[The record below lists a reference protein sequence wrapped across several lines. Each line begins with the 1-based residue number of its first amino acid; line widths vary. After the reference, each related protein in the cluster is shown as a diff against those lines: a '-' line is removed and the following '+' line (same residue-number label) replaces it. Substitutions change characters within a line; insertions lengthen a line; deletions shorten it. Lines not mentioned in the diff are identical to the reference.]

1 MNSLGL
7 YIHIPYCIHKCGYCD
22 FNSHPVNNGETDAYV
37 AACLKEMAHRAQ
49 GFETKPRLQS
59 IFLGGGTPTTL
70 PSRSLEA
77 ILKASASHFHL
88 DPECEITVEAN
99 PATLT
104 SEALTTLR
112 TAGVNRISV
121 GVQSFDENELKLLER
136 IHDVADVH
144 RTVEA
149 IQNAG
154 FDNYS
159 LDLMF
164 ALPGQTT
171 EKWESHLHKALAF
184 DPPHLS
190 TYNLTI
196 EPGTAFHKLQAQGKL
211 EMPPE
216 ELQLQQYK
224 QTIHILKAAGYRHYE
239 ISNFCKPGRECRHNL
254 TYWHNADTLGLG
266 AGAVSYIGGARF
278 KNCNLPARYIREVEE
293 KAEAVEF
300 AERLKPSQVMGET
313 LMLGLR
319 LLDGVPIGAFEK
331 RFGASFDATY
341 GDTARDLEA
350 KNLVTREGGR
360 LALSPEG
367 LYLADSVILEFID
380 AN

>member
-7 YIHIPYCIHKCGYCD
+7 YIHIPYCVHKCGYCD
-22 FNSHPVNNGETDAYV
+22 FNSHPVNSGETDAYV

-49 GFETKPRLQS
+49 GFEAKPRLHS

-70 PSRSLEA
+70 PASSLEA
-77 ILKASASHFHL
+77 LLAACARHF
-88 DPECEITVEAN
+88 DIDSNCEITVEAN

-104 SEALTTLR
+104 PEALKTLKL
-112 TAGVNRISV
+112 AGVNRISI
-121 GVQSFDENELKLLER
+121 GVQSFDADELKLLER

-144 RTVEA
+144 RTVES
-149 IQNAG
+149 IQQAG

-164 ALPGQTT
+164 ALPGQSL
-171 EKWESHLHKALAF
+171 EKWESHLQKALAF

-196 EPGTAFHKLQAQGKL
+196 EPGTAFHKLHAQGKL
-211 EMPPE
+211 KMPPE
-216 ELQLQQYK
+216 ELQLAQYK
-224 QTIHILKAAGYRHYE
+224 KTIDVLKAAGYEHYE
-239 ISNFCKPGRECRHNL
+239 ISNFCKPGKQCRHNL

-266 AGAVSYIGGARF
+266 AGAVSYLDGARF
-278 KNCNLPARYIREVEE
+278 KNRNLPSRYIQEVEE
-293 KAEAVEF
+293 TGQAVEF
-300 AERLKPSQVMGET
+300 AERLKPRQVMGET

-319 LLDGVPIGAFEK
+319 LLEGVPIGAFEK
-331 RFGASFDATY
+331 RFDTSFDTVY
-341 GDTARDLEA
+341 GETARDLMA
-350 KNLVTREGGR
+350 KKLITLEGGR

-380 AN
+380 TN